1 MKRSLFPLAG
11 ALAMALVTACGHGKN
26 AAPGMGSPPAVTVM
40 TVTPRTV
47 EIPFDAP
54 GRLQGSRQVE
64 VRARVK
70 GILDAWTYTE
80 GQPVHE
86 GQLMFQIDPAQY
98 QATVDRA
105 KGAAD
110 EADATLARAERDVA
124 RLGPLVETNAVS
136 RREYDDAVSTRDQ
149 ARAALESARAALRS
163 AQLEL
168 DYTQVRAPVSGIS
181 GRALQSQGALV
192 DPSSNS
198 LLTTIARIDPIWA
211 LFTVPAPDLARMQA
225 ELARAHKKSSDLDAE
240 LILADGTS
248 YPKRGKLNFTGS
260 VVDPA
265 TGSVEMRV
273 EVANPNGALLP
284 GQFVR
289 VALHG
294 VERKDAILIPQRAVL
309 QGPQG
314 RFVYT
319 VAPDSTAA
327 IRPLTLGNWIGD
339 QWLVDSGLSAGD
351 RVIVDGLL
359 KVRPGSPVHVTEAT
373 AAPADSG
380 SGS

>member
-1 MKRSLFPLAG
+1 VKRSLFPLAG
-11 ALAMALVTACGHGKN
+11 ALAIALVTACGHGKN
-26 AAPGMGSPPAVTVM
+26 AAPGMAGPPAVTVM

-70 GILDAWTYTE
+70 GILDAWTYAE
-80 GQPVHE
+80 GQPVRE
-86 GQLMFQIDPAQY
+86 GQLLFRIDPAQY
-98 QATVDRA
+98 QAAVDRA

-110 EADATLARAERDVA
+110 EAEATLARAERDVA

-168 DYTQVRAPVSGIS
+168 DYTQVKAPVSGIS

-192 DPSSNS
+192 DPASNS

-225 ELARAHKKSSDLDAE
+225 ELVRAHKKSSDLDAE

-260 VVDPA
+260 VVDPS

-289 VALHG
+289 VRLHG

-319 VAPDSTAA
+319 VAPDSTAT

-359 KVRPGSPVHVTEAT
+359 KVRPGSPVHVTEPT